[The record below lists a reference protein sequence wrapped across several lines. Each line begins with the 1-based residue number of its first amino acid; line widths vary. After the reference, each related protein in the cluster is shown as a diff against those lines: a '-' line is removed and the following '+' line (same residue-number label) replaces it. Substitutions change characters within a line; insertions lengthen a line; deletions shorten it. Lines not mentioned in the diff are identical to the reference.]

1 MKLAEIS
8 LVAATVFTSLMAG
21 IFFAFTVS
29 VMPGL
34 GKLSDA
40 GFLSAMQS
48 INREIQNPVFF
59 LVFFGV
65 LILLPFAIYLHYHAD
80 RSAFLLLT
88 AATLVYFIG
97 VFGVTILGNIPLNN
111 QLDQFD
117 IARATPENL
126 QSFRAHFE
134 GKWNTFNSVRTVS
147 SLLAAVI
154 MVYTCLLKTGKIN

>member
-1 MKLAEIS
+1 MKLAEVS

-34 GKLSDA
+34 GRLSDA
-40 GFLSAMQS
+40 GFLNAMQS

-65 LILLPFAIYLHYHAD
+65 LLLLPFSVYLHYHAD
-80 RSAFLLLT
+80 RSVFLLLI
-88 AATLVYFIG
+88 AATGVYFLG
-97 VFGVTILGNIPLNN
+97 TFGVTVLGNVPLNN
-111 QLDQFD
+111 QLDSFD
-117 IARATPENL
+117 LARATPDAM

-134 GKWNTFNSVRTVS
+134 GKWNMLNNVRTVS
-147 SLLAAVI
+147 NLLSAI
-154 MVYTCLLKTGKIN
+154 MMICACVWSRGR